1 VNEYFLVSII
11 MKTKS
16 IKYMALIIGFC
27 CFILSSRAYG
37 AYYTVDQAS
46 FNQTIGD
53 FLVIG
58 EYTSAGTGQ
67 NYEVLKFD
75 QGGTSISSA
84 WDGSPLDQAPNGNV
98 TVSDL
103 WTFLDDSG
111 IPSAGAL
118 VFGFDLNEPG
128 HGPGSYEF
136 AVIENLEITIGS
148 ETFSLGDNQI
158 EVQDWQGTGS
168 NIAEAYFMVYLDY
181 DFMISY
187 SGSTPGDLFTISAT
201 ISEAQAGFEEFFL
214 SAELTAQ
221 NPAATPE
228 PATLVL
234 LGSGLLGLLGLG
246 RKFTKN
252 R

>member
-1 VNEYFLVSII
+1 
-11 MKTKS
+11 MKAKS
-16 IKYMALIIGFC
+16 IKYIALIIGFC
-27 CFILSSRAYG
+27 CLIFSSRSYG

-46 FNQTIGD
+46 FNETIGD

-75 QGGTSISSA
+75 QGGVDFSSA
-84 WDGSPLDQAPNGNV
+84 WDGSPLDQAPNGDV

-103 WTFLDDSG
+103 WNFLDDSG
-111 IPSAGAL
+111 VASTVAL

-128 HGPGSYEF
+128 HGPSSYQY
-136 AVIENLEITIGS
+136 VIIESLEITIGG
-148 ETFSLGDNQI
+148 ETFYLGENQI
-158 EVQDWQGTGS
+158 EVRDWQGTGS
-168 NIAEAYFMVYLDY
+168 NVAEAYFMVYLDN
-181 DFMISY
+181 DFMTQY

-214 SAELTAQ
+214 SAELTAE

-228 PATLVL
+228 PASIVL
-234 LGSGLLGLLGLG
+234 LGSGVLGLLGFG
-246 RKFTKN
+246 RKFLKKN
-252 R
+252 